1 MKDALILELFWKR
14 DEAAIEKTQEKY
26 GAYLMKVAYSILADP
41 EDSQEAVNDTYLA
54 AWNSIPPNCPS
65 VLSTY
70 LRKMTRQLS
79 IDILRKKCAVKRY
92 VSEYTLS
99 LEEIKDSLAN
109 GSTPEQELDAK
120 LLSDAI
126 NRFLRK
132 LPKEKRNVFVARYYF
147 FDSVNRIAEYCGMT
161 EAKVK
166 TMLFRTRQEL
176 KEHLRS
182 EGFAL

>member
-1 MKDALILELFWKR
+1 MKDELILELFWKR
-14 DEAAIEKTQEKY
+14 DEVAIQKTQEKY
-26 GAYLMKVAYSILADP
+26 EDYLIKVAYNILADI
-41 EDSQEAVNDTYLA
+41 EDSKEAVNDTYLA
-54 AWNSIPPNCPS
+54 AWNSIPPNHPS

-79 IDILRKKCAVKRY
+79 IDILRKKCAIKRY
-92 VSEYTLS
+92 ASEYTLS
-99 LEEIKDSLAN
+99 LDEIKDSFAD

-132 LPKEKRNVFVARYYF
+132 LPKEKRNVFVGRYHF
-147 FDSVNRIAEYCGMT
+147 FDSASRIAEYCGIT

-176 KEHLRS
+176 KEYLRS
-182 EGFAL
+182 EGFEL

>member
-41 EDSQEAVNDTYLA
+41 EDSKEAVNDTCLA

-99 LEEIKDSLAN
+99 LEEIKDSLAD

-132 LPKEKRNVFVARYYF
+132 LP
-147 FDSVNRIAEYCGMT
+147 
-161 EAKVK
+161 
-166 TMLFRTRQEL
+166 
-176 KEHLRS
+176 S